1 MLLPSGLKV
10 FAEKSA
16 DIVMG
21 PPLSITS
28 CFSPAA
34 FKSLA
39 LFLTFE
45 NLIIINAGLLMLGW
59 SSLDSIGT
67 L

>member
-16 DIVMG
+16 DVVMG
-21 PPLSITS
+21 TPLYITS
-28 CFSPAA
+28 CFSPTA
-34 FKSLA
+34 FKILS

-45 NLIIINAGLLMLGW
+45 NLMSLMQVF
-59 SSLDSIGT
+59 
-67 L
+67 